1 MKRILA
7 LIGVILLVALYIT
20 TLVCAIINSP
30 ASVQLFKA
38 SVAMT
43 IIVPVLIFGYK
54 LIAKVLKD
62 YFPASRSEGKDEVPD
77 QSVENAT
84 EKNE

>member
-7 LIGVILLVALYIT
+7 MIGVILLVLLYVV

-30 ASVQLFKA
+30 WSVQMFKA

-54 LIAKVLKD
+54 LIYKVLKNYLPVSRLEEKED
-62 YFPASRSEGKDEVPD
+62 LGRSE
-77 QSVENAT
+77 ENAT